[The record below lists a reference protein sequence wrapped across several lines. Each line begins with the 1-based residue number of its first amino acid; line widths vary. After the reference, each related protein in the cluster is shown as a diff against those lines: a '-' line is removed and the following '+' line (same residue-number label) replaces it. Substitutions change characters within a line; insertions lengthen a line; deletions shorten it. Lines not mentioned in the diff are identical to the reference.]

1 MSIGLEYKGVA
12 SISGPILVVENV
24 KGVGF
29 EELVSVKT
37 QTGETRIGRVI
48 QVTKKAVTVQ
58 VFEGTTGLSPSETRT
73 RFLGRP
79 LEVPV
84 STEMLGRVMNSFGEP
99 IDGHP
104 RFFTE
109 EKRDVNGFPLNPTAR
124 EYPRDFIQTGI
135 SAIDCL
141 SSLVRGQKLPV
152 FSGPGLSHNFL
163 ASQIVRQ
170 AQIRGGGSEDFSIVF
185 IALGLEHDDAA
196 FFRESFEATGAIK
209 NVAMFLNLADDP
221 PVERIITPRAGLT
234 LAEYLAYE
242 KDTHV
247 LVIITDMTNYCEALR
262 EVSASMEEVPSRK
275 GYPGYMY
282 SDLASIYERAGR
294 IVGKKGSITQ
304 MPILTM
310 PNDDI
315 THPIPDLTGYITE
328 GQIVLSRSLEK
339 QGIYPPI
346 NISTSLSRL
355 MKDGIGKGRTREDHH
370 DVASQLYAAYAQYNS
385 VKSLAT
391 IIGEEGLVSRDKD
404 YLHFGDRFEKALIN
418 QGRNENRSI
427 EQTLQIAWDTLSLL
441 HEEELTSIHKEYVEK
456 YFPKREGQVGEPS
469 VVT

>member
-1 MSIGLEYKGVA
+1 MTGTGLEYKGVA
-12 SISGPILVVENV
+12 SISGSIIVVENV
-24 KGVGF
+24 QNVGF
-29 EELVSVKT
+29 DELVEVKT
-37 QTGETRIGRVI
+37 KTGETRLGKVT
-48 QVTKKAVTVQ
+48 QVTQKAVTVQ

-84 STEMLGRVMNSFGEP
+84 STEMLGRVMNSYGEP

-104 RFFTE
+104 RFFIE
-109 EKRDVNGFPLNPTAR
+109 ERRDVNGFPLNPTAR

-135 SAIDCL
+135 SSIDGL
-141 SSLVRGQKLPV
+141 ASLVRGQKLPI
-152 FSGPGLSHNFL
+152 FSGPGLSHNEL
-163 ASQIVRQ
+163 AAQIVRQ
-170 AQIRGGGSEDFSIVF
+170 ATILGQNEEFYVVF
-185 IALGLEHDDAA
+185 IAMGLGHTDAA
-196 FFRESFEATGAIK
+196 FFRRNFEETGAIK

-234 LAEYLAYE
+234 LAEYLAFE
-242 KDTHV
+242 KESHV
-247 LVIITDMTNYCEALR
+247 LVVLTDMTNYCEALR

-294 IVGKKGSITQ
+294 ITGKNGSITQ

-328 GQIVLSRSLEK
+328 GQIVLSRNLEK
-339 QGIYPPI
+339 QGIYPPVYI
-346 NISTSLSRL
+346 TTSLSRL
-355 MKDGIGKGRTREDHH
+355 MKDGIGKGRTREDHA
-370 DVASQLYAAYAQYNS
+370 DLASQIYSAYSQYNA

-391 IIGEEGLVSRDKD
+391 IIGEEGLGTKD
-404 YLHFGDRFEKALIN
+404 REYLSFGEKFERTMIN
-418 QGRNENRSI
+418 QGKNENRSI
-427 EQTLQIAWDTLSLL
+427 EQTLSLAWDMLSTFPA
-441 HEEELTSIHKEYVEK
+441 EELTHVHTEYIEK
-456 YFPKREGQVGEPS
+456 YSPKTVKEVK
-469 VVT
+469 

>member
-1 MSIGLEYKGVA
+1 MAVGLEYKGIA
-12 SISGPILVVENV
+12 SISGPIIVVENV
-24 KGVGF
+24 QGVGF
-29 EELVSVKT
+29 DELVAVKT
-37 QTGETRIGRVI
+37 QTGETRLGRVTK
-48 QVTKKAVTVQ
+48 VTQKAVTVQ
-58 VFEGTTGLSPSETRT
+58 VFEGTTGLSTSETRT

-109 EKRDVNGFPLNPTAR
+109 VRRDINGYPLNPTAR

-135 SAIDCL
+135 SAIDGL
-141 SSLVRGQKLPV
+141 TSLVRGQKLPV
-152 FSGPGLSHNFL
+152 FSGPGMSHNEL
-163 ASQIVRQ
+163 AAQIVRQ
-170 AQIRGGGSEDFSIVF
+170 AQIRGGGEEFYIVF
-185 IALGLEHDDAA
+185 IAMGLEHDDAA
-196 FFRESFEATGAIK
+196 FFRNSFEETGAIK
-209 NVAMFLNLADDP
+209 NVAMFLNLAEDP

-234 LAEYLAYE
+234 LAEYLAFE
-242 KDTHV
+242 QDSHV
-247 LVIITDMTNYCEALR
+247 LVLLTDMTNYCEALR

-282 SDLASIYERAGR
+282 SDLASLYERAGR
-294 IVGKKGSITQ
+294 IAGKKGSITQ

-346 NISTSLSRL
+346 TISTSLSRL
-355 MKDGIGKGRTREDHH
+355 MKDGIGKDHTREDHA
-370 DVASQLYAAYAQYNS
+370 DVASQLYSAYAQYNS

-391 IIGEEGLVSRDKD
+391 IIGEEGLGSRDKD
-404 YLHFGDRFEKALIN
+404 YLHFGEQFERKLIN
-418 QGRNENRSI
+418 QGRNENRTI
-427 EQTLQIAWDTLSLL
+427 EQTLSIAWDTLSALQD
-441 HEEELTSIHKEYVEK
+441 EELTRIHPEYIKK
-456 YFPKREGQVGEPS
+456 YFPKGISEVKQNGV
-469 VVT
+469 